1 MRTNY
6 SHQTKDTL
14 LLEYSYKVEALVNKI
29 NQLETKLNNYERNN

>member
-14 LLEYSYKVEALVNKI
+14 MLEYTYRIQALQKE
-29 NQLETKLNNYERNN
+29 LKKLKDENSKRQQ

>member
-29 NQLETKLNNYERNN
+29 NQLQNQLNNYERKN

>member
-1 MRTNY
+1 MRTNF

-29 NQLETKLNNYERNN
+29 NQLQNQLNNYERKN

>member
-14 LLEYSYKVEALVNKI
+14 LLEYSYKVEALLNKI
-29 NQLETKLNNYERNN
+29 KQLENQLNYERKN

>member
-14 LLEYSYKVEALVNKI
+14 LLEYTYRIKALQKE
-29 NQLETKLNNYERNN
+29 LKKLKDENSKRQQ